1 MTFRKLSAAAIAAL
15 TTLAI
20 TACGGQTEAEEAST
34 APATTTPPAG
44 STDPTDWT
52 TVTDMTDG
60 LIAAGKTCDE
70 LGVESDD
77 SYNATCV
84 NGYSDSNYMV
94 SLGTLASRDARIG
107 AVAADMDW
115 DMAVT
120 WDDAWAVV
128 CVGPSA
134 ESDCEDLSDA
144 FGSTKAVVDI
154 PVGTFQSPDSESE
167 SDGPSTSFSDGTHV
181 VGTDI
186 EPGTYR
192 NDSETCY
199 WERLSGF
206 SGTSDDRITNDFNR
220 GGNSIVTIDPS
231 DAAFKSQNCGNW
243 EMIE

>member
-1 MTFRKLSAAAIAAL
+1 MTFKKLSAAAIAAL
-15 TTLAI
+15 ATLALA
-20 TACGGQTEAEEAST
+20 ACGGDTEVEEAT
-34 APATTTPPAG
+34 TRTTPQPVG
-44 STDPTDWT
+44 STDPADWST
-52 TVTDMTDG
+52 ATEMTDG
-60 LIAAGKTCDE
+60 LIAAGKTCDD
-70 LGVESDD
+70 LGVEPDD
-77 SYNATCV
+77 TYNATCV

-94 SLGTLASRDARIG
+94 SLGTLASRDARVG

-128 CVGPSA
+128 CVGPDS

-144 FGSTKAVVDI
+144 FGSTKEVVDI
-154 PVGTFQSPDSESE
+154 PVGTFHSSDSEEE

-206 SGTSDDRITNDFNR
+206 SGTSADRITNDFNR
-220 GGNSIVTIDPS
+220 GGNSIVTIDPT

-243 EMIE
+243 ELVE